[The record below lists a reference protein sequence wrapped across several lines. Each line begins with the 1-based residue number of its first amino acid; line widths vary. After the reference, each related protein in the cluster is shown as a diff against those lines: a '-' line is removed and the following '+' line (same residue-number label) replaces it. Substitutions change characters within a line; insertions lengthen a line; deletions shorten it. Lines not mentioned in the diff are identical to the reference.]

1 MSTSTPTQLLLL
13 FLTTLPLH
21 PIPSIA
27 RGHLS
32 PSALGFPIALTLIPR
47 TAFST
52 QTPRSWEVAR
62 CVQYLCWAWIGIWVW
77 GGMRRTL
84 MRIKKGTLRLD
95 PEPEPSATATMSDK
109 AGSVGKDS
117 NQANTTSSESSTSTS
132 TSLPSTKTNTRT
144 TATTYTPNP
153 LLTAIILHLISWRL
167 STTLM
172 LDLPGGMSF
181 PFDTTTLL
189 GLGVGLVCSWGEV
202 GRLLRIAGFKGGE

>member
-1 MSTSTPTQLLLL
+1 MSTSTPIQLLVLY
-13 FLTTLPLH
+13 LTTLPLH

-32 PSALGFPIALTLIPR
+32 PSAHGFPIALTLIPR

-77 GGMRRTL
+77 GGMRRTFVRL
-84 MRIKKGTLRLD
+84 KRGTLRLD
-95 PEPEPSATATMSDK
+95 PEPEPSATVTVSAK

-117 NQANTTSSESSTSTS
+117 NQANTTSTEILTAQTSTE
-132 TSLPSTKTNTRT
+132 TTTRT
-144 TATTYTPNP
+144 TANTYTPNP

-189 GLGVGLVCSWGEV
+189 GIGVGLVCSWGEV
-202 GRLLRIAGFKGGE
+202 GRLLRIAGLKGGE

>member
-1 MSTSTPTQLLLL
+1 MSTSTPIQLLVL
-13 FLTTLPLH
+13 FLTTLPLP
-21 PIPSIA
+21 PIPSVA

-62 CVQYLCWAWIGIWVW
+62 CVQYLCWAWLGIWVW
-77 GGMRRTL
+77 GGLSRTL
-84 MRIKKGTLRLD
+84 VRLKKGTLRLD
-95 PEPEPSATATMSDK
+95 TEPSATATVSAK
-109 AGSVGKDS
+109 AGSVGKDGS
-117 NQANTTSSESSTSTS
+117 ETNTTSTESSTSTS
-132 TSLPSTKTNTRT
+132 TEQSSTKTNTRT

-189 GLGVGLVCSWGEV
+189 GLGVGLVCSWAEV
-202 GRLLRIAGFKGGE
+202 GRLLRIAGLKGGE

>member
-1 MSTSTPTQLLLL
+1 MSTTTPTQLLLL

-52 QTPRSWEVAR
+52 QTPRSWEMAR
-62 CVQYLCWAWIGIWVW
+62 CVQYLCWAWVGIWVW
-77 GGMRRTL
+77 GGLSRTFV
-84 MRIKKGTLRLD
+84 RIKKGTLRLD
-95 PEPEPSATATMSDK
+95 TEPEPEPSATATVSAK
-109 AGSVGKDS
+109 AESVAKDD
-117 NQANTTSSESSTSTS
+117 NQANTKSTDSSTR
-132 TSLPSTKTNTRT
+132 PSTKTTART
-144 TATTYTPNP
+144 AATTYTPNP

-202 GRLLRIAGFKGGE
+202 GRLLRIAGVKGGE